1 MHRRFLA
8 ALAAAGAFTLVGAAS
23 AQQTSVGVSAGTPGL
38 GLELGYD
45 LNETFGLRA
54 NGNWFSLSKDVE
66 SGDVAYDG
74 KLKLFSMGLLGDFY
88 MFESGFRLTGGA
100 YYNNNHVNIR
110 ATPAGTV
117 NIGGTP
123 YAAAQIGRLDGRV
136 DYNEFTPY
144 AGLGYTSSRGEP
156 GLSLVFDA
164 GVMFQGRPEVTL
176 VSSGGGAGSTTFA
189 ADIERERREIAADL
203 KWTRFYP
210 AVRVGLAY
218 RF

>member
-1 MHRRFLA
+1 MYRRSLA
-8 ALAAAGAFTLVGAAS
+8 AVVAASAFLFAGAAF

-54 NGNWFSLSKDVE
+54 NGNWFSLSKDVQ
-66 SGDVAYDG
+66 SNDVNYDG

-88 MFESGFRLTGGA
+88 MFDSGFRLTGGA
-100 YYNNNHVNIR
+100 YYNNNHVNIN
-110 ATPAGTV
+110 ATPTGTV
-117 NIGGTP
+117 NIGGTS
-123 YAAAQIGRLDGRV
+123 YAPGQIGTLRGRV

-144 AGLGYTSSRGEP
+144 AGLGYTSNRTEP

-164 GVMFQGRPEVTL
+164 GVMFQGRPDVTL
-176 VSSGGGAGSTTFA
+176 TSTGPGAGSPTFA
-189 ADIERERREIAADL
+189 ADIERERREIADDI